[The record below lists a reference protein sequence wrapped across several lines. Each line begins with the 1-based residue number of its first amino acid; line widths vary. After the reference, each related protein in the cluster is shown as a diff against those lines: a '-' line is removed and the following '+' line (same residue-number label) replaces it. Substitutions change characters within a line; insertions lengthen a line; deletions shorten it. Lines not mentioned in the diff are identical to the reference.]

1 MDSPKLRRSCERQG
15 DTRHNSSPSVSTA
28 HLANGN
34 SAHPMGQSTTT
45 RGTATTHA
53 AHSETARPGGADG
66 EAEALTPVVERSG
79 ATGVR
84 RGRGLVTG
92 QPAQEETGM
101 GLGRPGE
108 GRGGT

>member
-1 MDSPKLRRSCERQG
+1 M
-15 DTRHNSSPSVSTA
+15 A
-28 HLANGN
+28 
-34 SAHPMGQSTTT
+34 QSTTT

-92 QPAQEETGM
+92 QPAQETGRD
-101 GLGRPGE
+101 LGSQGKGEEEHEKANPPRPRPQKAAVGCA
-108 GRGGT
+108 GSAVAAA